1 MIDFQLS
8 LHTRIGR
15 RNVAVVIASIFLL
28 LTCLIGVSTYYLFPK
43 TNIVIAAG
51 PKGSYLYD
59 LAQSYADELQKKGGV
74 KAEIIETSGVL
85 ENLALLNDASKN
97 IDFGIL
103 QGGIAN
109 PKDSPDLFSL
119 GSIFY
124 DPIWIVYRAGLGE
137 IDQLNQL
144 KGKRIAIG
152 TKQDSSQL
160 IAKKLFKSASL
171 DSSNVTFEDKD
182 VQSAVKGLLDSN
194 LDALVFLAPP
204 EDLVLKEIFN
214 NPSLRV
220 MNMSQSEGIHRNLRS
235 FTVISLP
242 FATVDLSTSK
252 PATNMKVM
260 ATTVTIATRIDVHP
274 ALIYLMMGVMDRIHE
289 SPSLISNENEFPADK
304 DVDLPLSPTAEAY
317 YKNGK
322 PFLQHYLPFWLASF
336 VEKMIFLL
344 VSTAAIAYPLLSIYP
359 AYQWMINRQIDR
371 LYKKLH
377 ALERELFLGKIDQ
390 SIFNEKLTQ
399 LDEKANALLGHFD
412 MPLAFYHR
420 LYTIRDHIRK
430 VLRWTGKADAHS
442 GASLDE

>member
-15 RNVAVVIASIFLL
+15 RNVAIVIAAIFLL

-51 PKGSYLYD
+51 PKGSYFYE
-59 LAQSYADELQKKGGV
+59 LAESYAKELQKKGGV
-74 KAEIIETSGVL
+74 KAEIVETSGVL
-85 ENLALLNDASKN
+85 ENLALLNDSSKN

-103 QGGIAN
+103 QGGITN
-109 PKDSPDLFSL
+109 SKESPDLYSL

-124 DPIWIVYRAGLGE
+124 DPIWIVYRAGIGE
-137 IDQLNQL
+137 VDQLSQL

-152 TKQDSSQL
+152 SKQDASQR
-160 IAKKLFKSASL
+160 IAKKLFKSAGI
-171 DSSNVTFEDKD
+171 DSSNVTFEDQD
-182 VQSAVKGLLDSN
+182 VGSAVKGLLAGN

-204 EDLVLKEIFN
+204 EDSVLKDIFN
-214 NPSLRV
+214 NPALKV

-242 FATVDLSTSK
+242 FATVDLATSK
-252 PATNMKVM
+252 PATSMKVM
-260 ATTVTIATRIDVHP
+260 ATTVTIATRKDIHS
-274 ALIYLMMGVMDRIHE
+274 ALIYLMMGVIDTMHE
-289 SPSLISNENEFPADK
+289 SPSLISDENEFPADK
-304 DVDLPLSPTAEAY
+304 DVDLPLSPTAETY
-317 YKNGK
+317 YKSGK

-359 AYQWMINRQIDR
+359 AYQWVVNRQIDE

-377 ALERELFLGKIDQ
+377 ALERELFLGKIDR
-390 SIFNEKLTQ
+390 SAFNEKLTQ
-399 LDEKANALLGHFD
+399 LDEKASALLGHFD
-412 MPLAFYHR
+412 MPIAFYHR

-430 VLRWTGKADAHS
+430 VLEWSDK
-442 GASLDE
+442 GA

>member
-1 MIDFQLS
+1 MFEFPLS

-15 RNVAVVIASIFLL
+15 RNVAIVIASIFLI
-28 LTCLIGVSTYYLFPK
+28 LTCLIGISTYYLFPK

-51 PKGSYLYD
+51 PKGSYFYD
-59 LAQSYADELQKKGGV
+59 LAQSYADDLQKKGGV
-74 KAEIIETSGVL
+74 KAKIIETSGVL
-85 ENLALLNDASKN
+85 ENLALLNDPSQN
-97 IDFGIL
+97 VDFGIL
-103 QGGIAN
+103 QGGITSA
-109 PKDSPDLFSL
+109 KESPDLFSL

-124 DPIWIVYRAGLGE
+124 DPIWIVYRASLGN
-137 IDQLNQL
+137 IDELNQL

-152 TKQDSSQL
+152 TKQDASQL
-160 IAKKLFKSASL
+160 IAKKLFQSAGL
-171 DSSNVTFEDKD
+171 DSSNVTYVDGD
-182 VQSAVKGLLDSN
+182 VTSSVKGLQAGN

-214 NPSLRV
+214 NPRLRV

-235 FTVISLP
+235 FTVITLP
-242 FATVDLSTSK
+242 FATVDLATSK
-252 PATNMKVM
+252 PSTSMKVM
-260 ATTVTIATRIDVHP
+260 ATTVTIASRKDVHS
-274 ALIYLMMGVMDRIHE
+274 ALIYLMMGVMDHIHE
-289 SPSLISNENEFPADK
+289 SPSLISDENEFPSDK

-359 AYQWMINRQIDR
+359 AYQWMVNRQIDE

-377 ALERELFLGKIDQ
+377 HLERELYIGKIDRQ
-390 SIFNEKLTQ
+390 LFNEELTQ
-399 LDEKANALLGHFD
+399 LDDKAKVLLGHFD
-412 MPLAFYHR
+412 MPIAFYHR

-430 VLRWTGKADAHS
+430 VLSWS
-442 GASLDE
+442 GANYVQAG